1 MRHSISVAALVA
13 ALGAP
18 WLAQAD
24 ELEEGGQLYAI
35 QNRKHLVS
43 HEFAIGVGTVPL
55 DAFYKGVTFA
65 GSYTFHF
72 DDELAWE
79 ILGGAYSLN
88 VKTSLREDLEQN
100 FGVQPTEFPE
110 LRLLFNS
117 NFVWKPLYG
126 KMVFRNS
133 SLLYAELFLTA
144 GPAVASYVNVENLFI
159 GLNAGLGARLYLSR
173 AFAIRADVRW
183 YEIVNTGD
191 FGDFRGELL
200 LQLGIGLNI
209 Q

>member
-1 MRHSISVAALVA
+1 MRQVVSMATLVMV
-13 ALGAP
+13 LGA
-18 WLAQAD
+18 AEVARAD
-24 ELEEGGQLYAI
+24 GLEEGGQLYAI
-35 QNRKHLVS
+35 QNRKYLVS
-43 HEFAIGVGTVPL
+43 HEFAIGLGTVPL
-55 DAFYKGVTFA
+55 DAFYKGITFA

-72 DDELAWE
+72 NDEIAWE

-133 SLLYAELFLTA
+133 SLLYGELFLTA

-159 GLNAGLGARLYLSR
+159 GLNAGLGGRLYLTR
-173 AFAIRADVRW
+173 AFALRADIRW